1 MKRLYSLA
9 VALGT
14 AVLASAQI
22 TGISIETVMV
32 HDGSVDASLDGYT
45 TYHVYADLSSDVD
58 FVSAVFGDLYGL
70 SMGHL
75 KQQQLADVHR
85 EFSFQVVQR

>member
-14 AVLASAQI
+14 AVLASAQV
-22 TGISIETVMV
+22 TGISIESVIV

-45 TYHVYADLSSDVD
+45 TYRVYADLSSPLD
-58 FVSAVFGDLYGL
+58 FVSAVFGL
-70 SMGHL
+70 SLIHI
-75 KQQQLADVHR
+75 
-85 EFSFQVVQR
+85 